1 MPVQDADNEAR
12 FRRLLETHRGRLAGI
27 SRSFA
32 RNSDGAR
39 VFKEILVR
47 IWNALPDFEG
57 RTVETTWVY
66 RVALNAAMTYRR
78 TDALK
83 QTVPAAEG
91 PANASPP
98 PTTRLAGSDDELAQL
113 WNFMTSLNEV
123 DRVVFLLF
131 LDDLSYRE
139 MADVTGLTVSH
150 LGVKLHRIRRRFVD
164 PA

>member
-39 VFKEILVR
+39 IFEEILVR
-47 IWNALPDFEG
+47 IWNALPDIEG

-78 TDALK
+78 NDALK
-83 QTVPAAEG
+83 QTAPAAEG
-91 PANASPP
+91 
-98 PTTRLAGSDDELAQL
+98 GGDDELEQL